1 MDWEIVGWKISFCSE
16 DCICS
21 EFLGLYYKWMV
32 SLPEVENEL
41 LCRTSQTN
49 WSPSETLGWSN
60 WIFCTG
66 NFPFIMVSGG
76 QNWDM
81 ELSWEGFCKAVLG
94 MLMFGCSS
102 FPCPSRT
109 LALTRTGIVCV
120 CVPSSRKLTAIQKTL
135 AIASLFCLCQ
145 TPTSNKNWAGYH
157 CIMRLPVWQWAG
169 ILSFHVTPP
178 KSGEN
183 VVSFFFPAPFFRRRS
198 QVDDCFT
205 GQSPG
210 NAISIPA
217 APDVH
222 EGLGQIQASAP

>member
-1 MDWEIVGWKISFCSE
+1 MDWEIAGWEISFCSE

-76 QNWDM
+76 QIWDM
-81 ELSWEGFCKAVLG
+81 ELSWEGFCKVVLG
-94 MLMFGCSS
+94 MLMFGCCS

-109 LALTRTGIVCV
+109 VALTRTGIVCV
-120 CVPSSRKLTAIQKTL
+120 YKLNIKRENITSSL
-135 AIASLFCLCQ
+135 AEGNEDEYQDHEDIYD
-145 TPTSNKNWAGYH
+145 K
-157 CIMRLPVWQWAG
+157 IVWVWGSHAEKAAH
-169 ILSFHVTPP
+169 FRARTRT
-178 KSGEN
+178 KSWK
-183 VVSFFFPAPFFRRRS
+183 
-198 QVDDCFT
+198 
-205 GQSPG
+205 
-210 NAISIPA
+210 I
-217 APDVH
+217 
-222 EGLGQIQASAP
+222 

>member
-1 MDWEIVGWKISFCSE
+1 MDWEIAGWEISFCSE

-76 QNWDM
+76 QIWDM
-81 ELSWEGFCKAVLG
+81 ELSWEGFCKVVLG

-109 LALTRTGIVCV
+109 VALTRTGIVCV
-120 CVPSSRKLTAIQKTL
+120 CVWELRSTNNTTCNTYAPNTTNSYNNFHTSKTCRRLGYSSSTAQAPVAYTN
-135 AIASLFCLCQ
+135 SGYCL
-145 TPTSNKNWAGYH
+145 PTSQPNSPKTT
-157 CIMRLPVWQWAG
+157 
-169 ILSFHVTPP
+169 TPP
-178 KSGEN
+178 LPRAFP
-183 VVSFFFPAPFFRRRS
+183 SFLTPAPS
-198 QVDDCFT
+198 Q
-205 GQSPG
+205 P
-210 NAISIPA
+210 PRW
-217 APDVH
+217 P
-222 EGLGQIQASAP
+222 